1 MVMKAPDES
10 KGCPAYGC
18 RTGGNYGFSVRL
30 PSEIAMRYGEI
41 APEQAL
47 RCAMLTADHSM
58 QIIDKWRANLRMV
71 AQGKL
76 S

>member
-1 MVMKAPDES
+1 
-10 KGCPAYGC
+10 
-18 RTGGNYGFSVRL
+18 
-30 PSEIAMRYGEI
+30 
-41 APEQAL
+41 
-47 RCAMLTADHSM
+47 MLTAEHSM